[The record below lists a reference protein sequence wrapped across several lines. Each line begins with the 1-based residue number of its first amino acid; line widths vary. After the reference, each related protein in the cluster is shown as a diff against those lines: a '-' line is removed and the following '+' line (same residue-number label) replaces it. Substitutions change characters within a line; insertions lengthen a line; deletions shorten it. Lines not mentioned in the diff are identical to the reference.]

1 MQYKCTETL
10 TQLNTK
16 REQGLLISCVAS
28 FTAIVFL
35 IVIFYL
41 SKTSVLDYK
50 EWDVETLTASDY
62 TVEYNV
68 T

>member
-1 MQYKCTETL
+1 
-10 TQLNTK
+10 
-16 REQGLLISCVAS
+16 LI
-28 FTAIVFL
+28 I
-35 IVIFYL
+35 IFYL
-41 SKTSVLDYK
+41 KKTAVLDYK